1 MRLCVY
7 AARNQ
12 AVFTVGCSCVLLKG
26 SDACHLPLCRRLW
39 MQWGCRGGESTSP
52 LMSWSLLSS
61 ERVPLGCGCHTHV
74 LFRDRTA
81 GGLELV
87 FTFPQVAQA
96 LIK

>member
-1 MRLCVY
+1 M
-7 AARNQ
+7 Q
-12 AVFTVGCSCVLLKG
+12 APVDTVGLLG
-26 SDACHLPLCRRLW
+26 R
-39 MQWGCRGGESTSP
+39 ESTSP

-87 FTFPQVAQA
+87 FITFPRWPGPDQIIF
-96 LIK
+96 LEKRPC